1 MPLVGLL
8 VYGHRPFSLCP
19 RGLFV
24 YVSDAYGPC
33 LLSLR
38 ALAFISRALARFVD
52 FGDWLY

>member
-1 MPLVGLL
+1 MATGLL
-8 VYGHRPFSLCP
+8 VYAHGAF
-19 RGLFV
+19 LF
-24 YVSDAYGPC
+24 VSDAYGPC